1 MEEFIEKF
9 KELADDSFERLEE
22 NEFKELNKKIQK
34 ILKRKTENKNNEVF
48 VDLIEPSRYRTSNKN
63 KIMFQAS
70 SKLFKFDSKFERRIG
85 SDKKICLIYYENY
98 QSVVIEADDLDN
110 KITERLKNG
119 LHFSEIYLNEKKNY
133 LLLIAKFTD
142 EFGWAV
148 YDEKLNIV
156 RERNFNEEVGKRKN
170 KYDEVPKDEETIEM
184 RETYFTDLIEYMPL
198 VVYEDGLDKNIC
210 DLQGTMSF
218 EDYFKPFQLK
228 TYNVYNLYQLVD
240 GYKQTVDSLS
250 DLFQMFQ
257 QALLKMT
264 EIPHT
269 DLVEKS
275 KIFIPKKCEAV
286 LKTGNACKN
295 YAINGTTC
303 AKHLS

>member
-119 LHFSEIYLNEKKNY
+119 LHFSEIYLNEK
-133 LLLIAKFTD
+133 
-142 EFGWAV
+142 
-148 YDEKLNIV
+148 EKLSTP
-156 RERNFNEEVGKRKN
+156 
-170 KYDEVPKDEETIEM
+170 D
-184 RETYFTDLIEYMPL
+184 
-198 VVYEDGLDKNIC
+198 C
-210 DLQGTMSF
+210 
-218 EDYFKPFQLK
+218 
-228 TYNVYNLYQLVD
+228 
-240 GYKQTVDSLS
+240 
-250 DLFQMFQ
+250 
-257 QALLKMT
+257 
-264 EIPHT
+264 
-269 DLVEKS
+269 
-275 KIFIPKKCEAV
+275 
-286 LKTGNACKN
+286 
-295 YAINGTTC
+295 
-303 AKHLS
+303 